1 MQTIIVAQKTLVSEV
16 KNPAS
21 RIKMIPSTI
30 PAVRSMAREEKTH
43 GLLEIEFRMTG
54 KMNENIK
61 EVKTCVRL
69 ICCRCVWNMDNWQRR
84 DPGDAIWSQNFLCG
98 C

>member
-69 ICCRCVWNMDNWQRR
+69 ICCRCV
-84 DPGDAIWSQNFLCG
+84 
-98 C
+98 